1 MSKSASKRL
10 KGKERAQRRAPA
22 TKPSVG
28 KKTVAPIKRTNKN
41 RPWREQRQRQA
52 AIMQPPLPVLFV
64 SLDRYSPDDKR
75 QLLAEVEVPPPI
87 VVPLDD
93 EYLPKASTK
102 EKLKQVV
109 PPPIVVPLDRAPRKR
124 RRRNRTRKKIESKA
138 LVPPPIV
145 VPLDK
150 FHQQA
155 GKNQKKKEPV
165 VPPPIFVPLEK
176 HHQSK
181 QTRRTSA
188 PVSKV
193 ATPPP
198 IVVRL
203 GGLEG
208 AN

>member
-1 MSKSASKRL
+1 MSVLSD
-10 KGKERAQRRAPA
+10 APA
-22 TKPSVG
+22 TKPSSVG
-28 KKTVAPIKRTNKN
+28 PVKRTNKT
-41 RPWREQRQRQA
+41 RPWREHRQRQA
-52 AIMQPPLPVLFV
+52 AVKQPPLPVLFV

-75 QLLAEVEVPPPI
+75 LLFADVEVPPPI

-124 RRRNRTRKKIESKA
+124 RGRNRTRKKIELKA

-150 FHQQA
+150 FHRQA

-193 ATPPP
+193 GTPPP

-203 GGLEG
+203 DRFVG
-208 AN
+208 ANKH